1 MSALDRVP
9 LGGKIAIAVFAL
21 AMIAAVIVVIVLVSN
36 GTIDEQI
43 GRVFFAVFAILGG
56 IGFITDSFKREGAPQ
71 GVLYVAFKFTSL
83 AFTLGLIVGGWGEN
97 WWQLTIGGVVVGVI
111 VGLIEKFISKG
122 GYPNRAFRL
131 VVWNLVGLAAIGEGA
146 YIILPL

>member
-1 MSALDRVP
+1 MSAIDKLP
-9 LGGKIAIAVFAL
+9 LGGKIAIAVIAL

-36 GTIDEQI
+36 GTIDEQVGI
-43 GRVFFAVFAILGG
+43 VLFAIFAILGG
-56 IGFITDSFKREGAPQ
+56 IGFVTDAFKREGAPQ

-97 WWQLTIGGVVVGVI
+97 WGQLTIAGVVVGVI
-111 VGLIEKFISKG
+111 VGVIEKFIRKSDG
-122 GYPNRAFRL
+122 PNRAFRL
-131 VVWNLVGLAAIGEGA
+131 VVWNFVGLAAIGEGT